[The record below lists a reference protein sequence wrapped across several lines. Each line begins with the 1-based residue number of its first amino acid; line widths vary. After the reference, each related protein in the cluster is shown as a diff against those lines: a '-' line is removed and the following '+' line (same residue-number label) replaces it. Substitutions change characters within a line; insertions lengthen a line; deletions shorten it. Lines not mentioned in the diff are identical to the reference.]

1 MMRYKYWMK
10 CLYIVT
16 IFIGGC
22 VVMSGC
28 ILKLLVPA
36 PERSFASQDLLLS
49 KEDLPTDW
57 SVVSGPQKVNDNTK
71 PKNSMEIALIKSIDS
86 EISTERKWDIMERV
100 YRFTSVEGA
109 KEDYSVTT
117 KFPGKTDIDG
127 WTFTSDLADEQKVS
141 CYTYSNME
149 YPVCSWVARYKEF
162 EIEVIAWLDPN
173 RMTLE
178 DMQSFVMKI
187 DEKSNNKFK

>member
-1 MMRYKYWMK
+1 MRYKFWIK

-16 IFIGGC
+16 IFIGGS

-36 PERSFASQDLLLS
+36 PERSFAAQDLLLS
-49 KEDLPTDW
+49 KEDLPTNW
-57 SVVSGPQKVNDNTK
+57 SVASGPQKVSDNTK
-71 PKNSMEIALIKSIDS
+71 PNNSMEIAFIKSIDS
-86 EISTERKWDIMERV
+86 EINTERKWDIMERV
-100 YRFTSVEGA
+100 YRFNSVEGA

-117 KFPGKTDIDG
+117 NFPGRTDIDG

-141 CYTYSNME
+141 CYRYLNMN
-149 YPVCSWVARYKEF
+149 YPVCSWVARYNEF
-162 EIEVIAWLDPN
+162 EIEVIAWLDSN

-178 DMQSFVMKI
+178 DMQSFVIKI
-187 DEKSNNKFK
+187 DEKAGNKFN